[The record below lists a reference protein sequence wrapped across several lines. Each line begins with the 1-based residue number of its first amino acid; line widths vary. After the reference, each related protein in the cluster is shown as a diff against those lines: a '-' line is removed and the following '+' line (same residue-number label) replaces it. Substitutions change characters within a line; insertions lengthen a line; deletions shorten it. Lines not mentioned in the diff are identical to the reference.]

1 MAINNSYKSVGGTY
15 GERRQ
20 ATTRNTIQEQQI
32 YRPKEPRDSFGTNER
47 VTFGPGQYL
56 GTKKV
61 LPHKLIEAGKTAKRL
76 KPSDESAISFLDV
89 LISGKVSKSAENL
102 SPPVVKQKMPNQPS
116 LIKIQSKISN
126 KIK

>member
-61 LPHKLIEAGKTAKRL
+61 LPHKLI
-76 KPSDESAISFLDV
+76 DESAISFLDV